1 MQTTIEELGKI
12 IERLLK
18 LDISDLSE
26 PAKEDVTYDLNDAV
40 ISLEGVETA
49 IKHDIRIIKIP
60 INDDKN
66 NE

>member
-1 MQTTIEELGKI
+1 MKTTLEELGNI

-40 ISLEGVETA
+40 ISLEGIE
-49 IKHDIRIIKIP
+49 KIIEEDVRTFKIP
-60 INDDKN
+60 IN

>member
-1 MQTTIEELGKI
+1 MQTTLEELGKI

-18 LDISDLSE
+18 LDINDLSE
-26 PAKEDVTYDLNDAV
+26 NAKEDVTYDLNDAV

-49 IKHDIRIIKIP
+49 IKKDIRIFKIP
-60 INDDKN
+60 IN

>member
-1 MQTTIEELGKI
+1 MKTTIEELGKI

-26 PAKEDVTYDLNDAV
+26 PAKEDVTYDLNDVV
-40 ISLEGVETA
+40 ISLEGIE
-49 IKHDIRIIKIP
+49 KIIEEDVRTFKIP
-60 INDDKN
+60 IND

>member
-1 MQTTIEELGKI
+1 MKTTIEELGKI

-40 ISLEGVETA
+40 ISLEGIE
-49 IKHDIRIIKIP
+49 KIIEEDVRTFKIP
-60 INDDKN
+60 IND

>member
-18 LDISDLSE
+18 LDITDLSE
-26 PAKEDVTYDLNDAV
+26 HAKEDVTYDLNDAV

-49 IKHDIRIIKIP
+49 IKHDIRTIKIP
-60 INDDKN
+60 INDNKN

>member
-18 LDISDLSE
+18 LDITDLSE
-26 PAKEDVTYDLNDAV
+26 HAKEDVTYDLNDAV
-40 ISLEGVETA
+40 ISLEGIEKV
-49 IKHDIRIIKIP
+49 IKEDIKTFNIP
-60 INDDKN
+60 IN

>member
-1 MQTTIEELGKI
+1 MQTKLQELVKI

-18 LDISDLSE
+18 LDVSDLSE

-49 IKHDIRIIKIP
+49 IKKDIRIFKIP
-60 INDDKN
+60 INDNKN

>member
-1 MQTTIEELGKI
+1 MQTTLEELGKI

-18 LDISDLSE
+18 LDITDLSE
-26 PAKEDVTYDLNDAV
+26 DAKDDVTYDLNDAV

-49 IKHDIRIIKIP
+49 IKKDIRIFKIP
-60 INDDKN
+60 IN

>member
-1 MQTTIEELGKI
+1 MKTTIEELGKI

-40 ISLEGVETA
+40 ISLEGIETV
-49 IKHDIRIIKIP
+49 IKEDIRTFKIP
-60 INDDKN
+60 IND